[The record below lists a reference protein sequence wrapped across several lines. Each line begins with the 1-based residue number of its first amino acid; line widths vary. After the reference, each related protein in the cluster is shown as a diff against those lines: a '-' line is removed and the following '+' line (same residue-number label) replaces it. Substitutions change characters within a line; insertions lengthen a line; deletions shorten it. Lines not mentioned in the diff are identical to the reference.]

1 MVVSVRK
8 SEIYCSVCAAGYQQ
22 PKRHFTIITE
32 ILQTSPLIALSRK
45 MDLSGKHKPKY
56 LSFMALRL
64 NISFIRQGF
73 NKVIFQK
80 HLFIYKRTHL
90 INHDLLFSLGIYLNL
105 DPTSLRKYS
114 EGNAS
119 HKSIGEWKILPS
131 SYFQTL
137 LQMGKI

>member
-1 MVVSVRK
+1 M
-8 SEIYCSVCAAGYQQ
+8 
-22 PKRHFTIITE
+22 
-32 ILQTSPLIALSRK
+32 
-45 MDLSGKHKPKY
+45 HKPKY
-56 LSFMALRL
+56 LGSFIALRL
-64 NISFIRQGF
+64 NIPFYQTRVQQSDMS
-73 NKVIFQK
+73 KTPS
-80 HLFIYKRTHL
+80 HLQENTHF